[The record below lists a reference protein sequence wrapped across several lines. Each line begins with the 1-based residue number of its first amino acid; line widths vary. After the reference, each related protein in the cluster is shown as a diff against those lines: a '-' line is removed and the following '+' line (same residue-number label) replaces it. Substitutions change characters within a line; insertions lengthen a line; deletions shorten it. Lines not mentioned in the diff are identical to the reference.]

1 MISLN
6 NHLET
11 LSSKYGYELYLEE
24 NLEFGKLESKVRFR
38 IDSDSDTF
46 HLKFSRSWKT
56 TKIEFVPGAFGSRI
70 ANFLCGEVIAHKSEL
85 ENILRTPPITI
96 SHYLLQIDN
105 QNFLFIEKLDLNP
118 HMLRFEIEAMTPESS
133 IEHGILN
140 ETEAK
145 LLEIAA
151 AVFVTLLPKPSSQYT
166 NPDEVI
172 GFPEGATSKV
182 LVNKYERDPRNR
194 SAAIAIHG
202 YLCLA
207 CGFDFQANYGDLGSE
222 FIIVHHVVPVSQ
234 IGSNYVIDPSNDL
247 ITLCANCHA
256 MIHRQD
262 PPLTLDD
269 LKKILEMKS
278 KHI

>member
-6 NHLET
+6 SHLAT
-11 LSSKYGYELYLEE
+11 LSNKYGYEIYLEE
-24 NLEFGKLESKVRFR
+24 NLELEKTEPKVRFR
-38 IDSDSDTF
+38 IDSESDTF

-56 TKIEFVPGAFGSRI
+56 TKIEFVPSAFGSRI
-70 ANFLCGEVIAHKSEL
+70 ANYLCSEVLAHKSEL
-85 ENILRTPPITI
+85 ENLLQAPPITI
-96 SHYLLQIDN
+96 SHYLLELDN
-105 QNFLFIEKLDLNP
+105 QNFQVVEKLDQTP

-133 IEHGILN
+133 IEHGLLN
-140 ETEAK
+140 DTEAN

-151 AVFVTLLPKPSSQYT
+151 SVFVTLLPKPSSHYT
-166 NPDEVI
+166 NPEEVI

-207 CGFDFQANYGDLGSE
+207 CGFDFQDNYGDLGSE

-234 IGSNYVIDPSNDL
+234 IGSNYVIDPSKDL

-262 PPLTLDD
+262 PPLSLDQ
-269 LKKILEMKS
+269 LKNIVRNKK
-278 KHI
+278 